1 MDVGADKC
9 IPCKAMDFAMTFILA
24 YAAGHCGV
32 LAAAGSAGPFVGRY
46 ASRRERP
53 VAVIRGVCGAVVLA
67 GGLYLVYA
75 AP

>member
-1 MDVGADKC
+1 MGMTMQIAGTRP
-9 IPCKAMDFAMTFILA
+9 IFAMALMLA

-32 LAAAGSAGPFVGRY
+32 LALAGAGGPLLAGYAAWS
-46 ASRRERP
+46 E
-53 VAVIRGVCGAVVLA
+53 RGVGVLRRACGVLVLA